1 MKRNITSIIMIMMV
15 CAIMFATG
23 CSKKEE
29 VVETKSKIDNT
40 NTYKRT
46 EIIKSAEQ
54 AKKLLIEGNKR
65 FTSNKPAVDDISTDR
80 KNELANNGQHP
91 FAVIVGCSDSRV
103 PAEIIFDQALG
114 DIFVIRDA
122 GNVVD
127 PVALGSVEYGVEHLG
142 APLIVVLGHEKCGAV
157 KATVDGG
164 EAPGSIG
171 AIVNKIKPS
180 LDKVKGTAT
189 NKEDLYTKCE
199 DENINNT
206 IAEIRNSSII
216 KHLEEENK
224 VTVVGA
230 KYDID
235 TGEVVFTPSSNTM

>member
-1 MKRNITSIIMIMMV
+1 MVTMV
-15 CAIMFATG
+15 CAMMFGTG
-23 CSKKEE
+23 CAKKEE
-29 VVETKSKIDNT
+29 VAQTKSKIDNT

-46 EIIKSAEQ
+46 EIIKSAEE

-65 FTSNKPAVDDISTDR
+65 FISNKPAVDDISTDR
-80 KNELANNGQHP
+80 KNELAKNGQHP

-103 PAEIIFDQALG
+103 PAEIVFDQALG

-127 PVALGSVEYGVEHLG
+127 PVTLGSIEYGVEHLG

-180 LDKVKGTAT
+180 LDKVKGTTT
-189 NKEDLYTKCE
+189 NKDELYTKCE

-206 IAEIRNSSII
+206 INEIKNSSVI

-224 VTVVGA
+224 VNVVGA
-230 KYDID
+230 KDDVD
-235 TGEVVFTPSSNTM
+235 TGEVVFTPCSK

>member
-1 MKRNITSIIMIMMV
+1 MKRNKTKAIIAMMV
-15 CAIMFATG
+15 CAMMFGTG
-23 CSKKEE
+23 CAKKEE
-29 VVETKSKIDNT
+29 VAQTKSKIDT
-40 NTYKRT
+40 TDTYKRT
-46 EIIKSAEQ
+46 EIIKSAEE

-65 FTSNKPAVDDISTDR
+65 FVSNKPAVKDISTDR
-80 KNELANNGQHP
+80 KNELAKDGQHP

-103 PAEIIFDQALG
+103 PEEIVFDQALG

-127 PVALGSVEYGVEHLG
+127 PVALGSIEYGVEHLG

-180 LDKVKGTAT
+180 LDKVKGTTT
-189 NKEDLYTKCE
+189 NKDELYTKCE

-206 IAEIRNSSII
+206 INEIKNSSVI

-224 VTVVGA
+224 VNIVGA
-230 KYDID
+230 KYDVD
-235 TGEVVFTPSSNTM
+235 TGEVVFTPSSK